1 VTRRISVPRA
11 AVALASAVFSVVT
24 VFGVDAYHVWWD
36 PNLYEEVERAAGR
49 ILGYHVSDWLVPTPE
64 LIAGRGIMGDG
75 VIQLR
80 AIRAAVEQSGYDGPI
95 EVEVINRSLWELPG
109 DEALDRVV
117 RGFLNSV

>member
-1 VTRRISVPRA
+1 MDFDPRT
-11 AVALASAVFSVVT
+11 VGVV
-24 VFGVDAYHVWWD
+24 VDAYHVWWD
-36 PNLYEEVERAAGR
+36 PNLYGEVERAAGR
-49 ILGYHVSDWLVPTPE
+49 IFGYHVSDWLVPTPE

-95 EVEVINRSLWELPG
+95 EVEVINRSLWALPG